1 MIVDVAN
8 VMGSRPDGWW
18 RDRAGAAAR
27 LCGQLREAVTAGRL
41 AGSVILV
48 VEGAARAGVPEGDA
62 AGGGDAIRVVHAPS
76 SGDDA
81 IVRVAHDAVS
91 AGRPVTVVTAD
102 RELRDRVGALGCEV
116 AGPGWL
122 LGVL

>member
-1 MIVDVAN
+1 VVIVDAAN

-18 RDRAGAAAR
+18 HDRAGAAAR
-27 LCGQLREAVTAGRL
+27 LCDQLRAAVLAGRL
-41 AGSVILV
+41 PDQTV
-48 VEGAARAGVPEGDA
+48 VVLEGASRSGAPEGNRD
-62 AGGGDAIRVVHAPS
+62 GIRIAHATG

-81 IVRVAHDAVS
+81 IVALAHDAVH

-102 RELRDRVGALGCEV
+102 RELRGRVREAGGEV

-122 LGVL
+122 LGQL